1 MGVFIVSSFI
11 IHLISAV
18 TKAHHEWKYQKEHT
32 PVYVIQLPPRPSQNA
47 NLFDRNDEAI
57 QHAPQTNTA
66 RYNPILFQLQQL
78 IWLAIALGIF
88 FVIQILQPFYTNY
101 ASAYAKVFFPS
112 LMTNFVMPC
121 MFYARHAKA
130 RKFVASC
137 FRYP

>member
-18 TKAHHEWKYQKEHT
+18 TKAHQEWKYQKEHT
-32 PVYVIQLPPRPSQNA
+32 PVYVIHLPPRPSQNA
-47 NLFDRNDEAI
+47 NLFDRNDKAI
-57 QHAPQTNTA
+57 QHAPQANTA

-88 FVIQILQPFYTNY
+88 FVIQILQLFYTNY
-101 ASAYAKVFFPS
+101 ASAYTKLFFPS